1 MMPLQA
7 SSEIS
12 PVVRSFFRLTK
23 NAEWKLVKTV
33 PLSFETYHPQ
43 GMVKI
48 GDFFY
53 LSSVEVVEKTTQFLK
68 PEGRYDR
75 TTGKG
80 RGYLFQFDQNGK
92 LIGRLTLGE
101 GASYHP
107 GGIDYDGE
115 SLWVPVAEYRP
126 HGPSIIYRVDPQKF
140 EASVA
145 FRIDDHIGAVAVDP
159 KEGRIYGA
167 NWDSRRL
174 YIWNRNGEELK
185 IKNNVNHLID
195 YQDCHFQ
202 PSRYMLCGGLNRYR
216 PSYGGEIPV
225 GGIDLLDLRSMTP
238 IHQIPVM
245 LFTKN
250 KEIMTRNPWTVEAS
264 GNGTL
269 RFYFLPE
276 DGKSTLYLFEAA
288 P

>member
-1 MMPLQA
+1 MQA

-115 SLWVPVAEYRP
+115 SLWVREEFTVPTGIRVGSTSGTGTERNSRSKIM
-126 HGPSIIYRVDPQKF
+126 SI
-140 EASVA
+140 
-145 FRIDDHIGAVAVDP
+145 
-159 KEGRIYGA
+159 
-167 NWDSRRL
+167 
-174 YIWNRNGEELK
+174 
-185 IKNNVNHLID
+185 
-195 YQDCHFQ
+195 
-202 PSRYMLCGGLNRYR
+202 
-216 PSYGGEIPV
+216 
-225 GGIDLLDLRSMTP
+225 T
-238 IHQIPVM
+238 
-245 LFTKN
+245 
-250 KEIMTRNPWTVEAS
+250 
-264 GNGTL
+264 
-269 RFYFLPE
+269 
-276 DGKSTLYLFEAA
+276 
-288 P
+288 